1 MLIEGSKTLASPREE
16 VWRAL
21 NDPDFLRRS
30 IPGCRQVKAV
40 SPDELEVGLTVA
52 VGPIKAN
59 FDTRLQIRDV
69 QELESYV
76 LQGSGSAGAA
86 GSGSG
91 TVRVALSD
99 IPGGTRLDYSAET
112 EISGRVA
119 QLGARMID
127 STARRFAEEFFAN
140 ISRILNPPAAGIDAS
155 AKGQGAPSA
164 MDVGRS
170 DTAAQ
175 SAGGWPASLAWK
187 LALGCAVG
195 SFLGNLAASWMG

>member
-21 NDPDFLRRS
+21 NDPDFLSRS
-30 IPGCRQVKAV
+30 IPGCRQVKAL
-40 SPDELEVGLTVA
+40 SPDELEVGLTVS

-69 QELESYV
+69 QERESYV

-99 IPGGTRLDYSAET
+99 IPGGTQLDYSAET

-140 ISRILNPPAAGIDAS
+140 ISRMLNPPAPAVDAS
-155 AKGQGAPSA
+155 AKWR
-164 MDVGRS
+164 GRS
-170 DTAAQ
+170 SEPDAASSGAAAQ
-175 SAGGWPASLAWK
+175 IAARWPASLAWK

-195 SFLGNLAASWMG
+195 SFLGNLAAAWVR